1 MQWKNK
7 ITGEIIYEVQLECA
21 YADML
26 DDIYGDVDVC
36 GHTFS
41 SAYALKELDYTAYR
55 CGFLDWIDAENEWEE
70 V

>member
-7 ITGEIIYEVQLECA
+7 ITGEITHEVQLECV

-26 DDIYGDVDVC
+26 DDIYGD
-36 GHTFS
+36 TFS
-41 SAYALKELDYTAYR
+41 SAYALKELDYTVYR